1 MGNAEYMGEKKW
13 MSSYKSHFPLF
24 SWVLIGLVCLTCVQ
38 GTIYYASPQEQT
50 PGNSCTSPSSP
61 CSGLIAALQ
70 KAQGNYDTIVLME
83 GTYSGSLN
91 VPFQVD
97 QFSITLQGSGPGE
110 VFIDCGHIY
119 PYCAQIFISH
129 NVVMENLNFINYRPY
144 TPDQIAELP
153 LSASNEGPFQS
164 LLSVQS
170 QFNNDISFDWPPPRY
185 NLQLLNCEFSS
196 NLAPT
201 ATGDRN
207 WIGASLIYSYKLFPN
222 TWLDLV
228 NVTFSHN
235 TVSAINSMYSNLNI
249 TGAKFTDN
257 SASGLP
263 MAIQA
268 TIHPWFGGAQVVVK
282 DSQFD
287 GSETDFSHMIILD
300 GTFCNFNSYRGESQ
314 CLPFEFSG
322 NVFNGK
328 GGPPIMSLVNGAQLF
343 ATSNKFYLGAN
354 QPGIVTETGVTHLG
368 APCQL
373 SMSECEFSSTEIGAI
388 AIYGYFTDTT
398 IDFSLFDNV
407 TALYATGELSMSNCQ
422 FSNSNEFIAFAQGSF
437 YISFS
442 SFQGVEGAC
451 FQTDVGGV
459 LTNDTVTST
468 VVMFGNEFLDCTV
481 EVNSTSFMYFSANSF
496 SYSSQWASS
505 VISCLAQEVI
515 DSALNFVGEANSFPS
530 GVDIVNADSTCMF
543 ICGDSNKDI
552 CKDDNVNEVVLRS
565 TLNGL
570 QISLIIIFCLTVVW
584 AVVVSI
590 ILFIILLKVRN
601 SRTQADS
608 DVYETL

>member
-1 MGNAEYMGEKKW
+1 MGEKKW

-153 LSASNEGPFQS
+153 LS
-164 LLSVQS
+164 
-170 QFNNDISFDWPPPRY
+170 
-185 NLQLLNCEFSS
+185 
-196 NLAPT
+196 
-201 ATGDRN
+201 
-207 WIGASLIYSYKLFPN
+207 ASLIYSYKLFPN

-451 FQTDVGGV
+451 FQTDVGV

-608 DVYETL
+608 DVYETFAFNT

>member
-153 LSASNEGPFQS
+153 LS
-164 LLSVQS
+164 
-170 QFNNDISFDWPPPRY
+170 
-185 NLQLLNCEFSS
+185 
-196 NLAPT
+196 
-201 ATGDRN
+201 
-207 WIGASLIYSYKLFPN
+207 ASLIYSYKLFPN